1 MGVSLERT
9 VGCAPGGAS
18 TWKPI
23 GFHSTYTDRFPHD
36 NSRRNLVRMTEHAP
50 RTTPPP
56 TPRPTKATKAT
67 TTGTASSRDRLLDAA
82 AGLFYRDGVGIGV
95 DALCKA
101 AGVSKRSMYQ
111 LFGSKDE
118 VLAASLE
125 RSGPG
130 YQTLLLPP
138 PDDSRPPRAQ
148 ILHVFE
154 RLDALSASDAY
165 QGCPF
170 VSTAIELKD
179 PDHPASLVSR
189 RFKQELTAFFQAQ
202 AARAGAGS
210 PETLARQL
218 TIVFDGA
225 SARTV
230 VQAQPLDGLATA
242 TATVL
247 LDAAGITA
255 AP

>member
-1 MGVSLERT
+1 
-9 VGCAPGGAS
+9 
-18 TWKPI
+18 
-23 GFHSTYTDRFPHD
+23 
-36 NSRRNLVRMTEHAP
+36 MTTSAP
-50 RTTPPP
+50 RTPARP
-56 TPRPTKATKAT
+56 TPRE
-67 TTGTASSRDRLLDAA
+67 RLLDAA
-82 AGLFYRDGVGIGV
+82 AGLFYRDGVNIGV

-111 LFGSKDE
+111 LFASKDE

-130 YQTLLLPP
+130 YQALLLPP
-138 PDDSRPPRAQ
+138 PDDSRPPRALV
-148 ILHVFE
+148 LHVFE
-154 RLDALSASDAY
+154 RLDQLSAAPEY

-170 VSTAIELKD
+170 VSTATELKD
-179 PDHPASLVSR
+179 PEHPASMVARS
-189 RFKQELTAFFQAQ
+189 FKQELTEFFRTQL
-202 AARAGAGS
+202 ARAGAPS

-225 SARTV
+225 GARTV

-247 LDAAGITA
+247 LDAAGVS
-255 AP
+255 